1 MRKVIDATKKGE
13 TLSEPPGQSD
23 LFTNRFDVFSSPA
36 QTSPR
41 LFHPLALDPDPALL
55 VGRTAIYAN
64 ENLFPDRCVSSRRHG
79 PARRAAPADGPGNF
93 LAI

>member
-13 TLSEPPGQSD
+13 ALSEPPGRD
-23 LFTNRFDVFSSPA
+23 DFVYEFDAFFSPA
-36 QTSPR
+36 QHSSRP
-41 LFHPLALDPDPALL
+41 FHPLALDPDPALL

-64 ENLFPDRCVSSRRHG
+64 ENLFPDSDVSSRRHC
-79 PARRAAPADGPGNF
+79 PARRVALADGPGDF